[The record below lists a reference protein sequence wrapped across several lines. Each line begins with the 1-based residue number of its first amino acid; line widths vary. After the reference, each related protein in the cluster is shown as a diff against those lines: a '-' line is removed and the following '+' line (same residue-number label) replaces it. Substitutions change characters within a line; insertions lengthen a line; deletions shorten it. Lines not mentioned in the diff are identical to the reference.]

1 MFFYLAAFC
10 FWKGFSKMEAL
21 GYLVSW
27 KMLMAPAHQFFFC
40 ANAAIFQYNIGM
52 YCLTQYS
59 ILHPYNCGLK
69 NIRVFKNDLLYFT
82 GCNAMRAALNHI
94 AFSAQNIYVS
104 FLVHSCHIS
113 CIKPSITQYL
123 CRLLRLPPVSCHYI
137 LAFCNN
143 LTCFTG
149 FDLLIFFI

>member
-21 GYLVSW
+21 WYLVSW
-27 KMLMAPAHQFFFC
+27 KILMAPAHQFFFC

-69 NIRVFKNDLLYFT
+69 NIRVFQNNLFYLPRR
-82 GCNAMRAALNHI
+82 NPMSAAFNHI
-94 AFSAQNIYVS
+94 AFSAQDIYVS
-104 FLVHSCHIS
+104 FLIYCS
-113 CIKPSITQYL
+113 Q
-123 CRLLRLPPVSCHYI
+123 
-137 LAFCNN
+137 
-143 LTCFTG
+143 
-149 FDLLIFFI
+149 